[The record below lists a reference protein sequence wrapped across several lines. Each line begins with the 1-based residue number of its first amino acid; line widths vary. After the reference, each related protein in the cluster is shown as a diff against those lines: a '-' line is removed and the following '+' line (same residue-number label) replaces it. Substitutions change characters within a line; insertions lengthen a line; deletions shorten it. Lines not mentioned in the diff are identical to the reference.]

1 MSALLVTFDLE
12 TGRNQPQ
19 VQAFLEQY
27 DAMRFSDSAFAI
39 STTLSPDAIFQK
51 LQPLLGKDDLAYVVA
66 LDKPWMGYGYE
77 AMNDWLKR
85 HLG

>member
-1 MSALLVTFDLE
+1 MRPLLIALDLE

-19 VQAFLEQY
+19 LQALLEQY
-27 DAMRFSDSAFAI
+27 DAMRFSSSAFAI
-39 STTLSPDAIFQK
+39 STHLSPDAIFEQ
-51 LQPLLGKDDLAYVVA
+51 LQPLLGKDDLAYVVT
-66 LDKPWMGYGYE
+66 LDKPWIGYGYE

>member
-1 MSALLVTFDLE
+1 MSALLVAFDLE

-19 VQAFLEQY
+19 VQALLEKY
-27 DAMRFSDSAFAI
+27 DAMRFSSSAFAI
-39 STTLSPDAIFQK
+39 NTHLSPDTFFEQ
-51 LQPLLGKDDLAYVVA
+51 LQPLLGKDDLAYIVT
-66 LDKPWMGYGYE
+66 LDKPWIGYGYE